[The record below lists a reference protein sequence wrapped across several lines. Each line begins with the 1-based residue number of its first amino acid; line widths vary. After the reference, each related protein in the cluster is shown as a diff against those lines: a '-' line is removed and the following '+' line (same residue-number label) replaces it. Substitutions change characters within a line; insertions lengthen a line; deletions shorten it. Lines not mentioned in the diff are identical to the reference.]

1 MTSISVDER
10 IALLSSVEKRP
21 YRKADFAGSKHDH
34 FRIARDLGAIRQ
46 ALMSVRVL
54 LRSGGSAVS
63 IPNPSSR
70 AGGDAAGYIPY

>member
-1 MTSISVDER
+1 LTSISVDER

-46 ALMSVRVL
+46 ALMIRAGFASEWRVCGID
-54 LRSGGSAVS
+54 SQSQQ
-63 IPNPSSR
+63 SSR
-70 AGGDAAGYIPY
+70 G